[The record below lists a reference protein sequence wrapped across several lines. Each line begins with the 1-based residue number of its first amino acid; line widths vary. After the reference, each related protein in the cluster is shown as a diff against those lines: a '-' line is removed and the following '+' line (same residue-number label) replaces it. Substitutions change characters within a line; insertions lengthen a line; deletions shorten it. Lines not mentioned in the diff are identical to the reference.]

1 MSNSDRSSSHLAVH
15 PSMLVIAILQFLLLN
30 IVKVNGSP
38 FQDFPSS
45 QDESNNF
52 RPSIAVVIGV
62 LSIMFSL
69 TFLLLLYA
77 KFCRRSPPPLHNA
90 MQIHQNGLTT
100 LPIGRISSGI
110 DKTVIESLPFFR
122 FSLLK
127 GSKKGLECAVC
138 LSSFEDVE
146 VLRLL
151 PKCKHAFHINCIDQ
165 WLEKHSSC
173 PLCRHKI
180 SAEDNSLLTYSNS
193 FRFLR
198 NQSELREDSN
208 LELYVQRE
216 ENGCNR
222 SSRFSI
228 GSISF
233 KKSEKGVR
241 EDEILI
247 QENDVFDQPE
257 EQQNGILHKF
267 NHKIIVSDV
276 VLKHRWSNVSSS
288 DFMFLNSEMINDTTS
303 NRFSYLES
311 RTNLEST
318 SKVLRQNEKRTMSE
332 ILICPRFDDFNTRS
346 CNRESSCVVPNNVK
360 DEKRRN
366 LWLPIARRTV
376 QWFANREKRYAAQ
389 PEYTRQ
395 SFNV

>member
-1 MSNSDRSSSHLAVH
+1 
-15 PSMLVIAILQFLLLN
+15 MLVITIFQLLLLN
-30 IVKVNGSP
+30 IVKVYGSP
-38 FQDFPSS
+38 FQELPSS
-45 QDESNNF
+45 QDDESNNF
-52 RPSIAVVIGV
+52 KPSIAVVIGI

-77 KFCRRSPPPLHNA
+77 KFCRRSPPPVHNNA
-90 MQIHQNGLTT
+90 LQIHQDGLITT
-100 LPIGRISSGI
+100 LPMSRSSSGI

-127 GSKKGLECAVC
+127 GSRQGLECAVC
-138 LSSFEDVE
+138 LSRFEDVE

-173 PLCRHKI
+173 PLCRHKV
-180 SAEDNSLLTYSNS
+180 SADDHTLLTYSNS
-193 FRFLR
+193 FRFLM

-216 ENGCNR
+216 ENCQNDHNR

-233 KKSEKGVR
+233 KKSEKGSR
-241 EDEILI
+241 QLDEIPI
-247 QENDVFDQPE
+247 QENSFLDQTE
-257 EQQNGILHKF
+257 EQQQNRVDDLLMLHRF
-267 NHKIIVSDV
+267 NHRINVVSDV

-288 DFMFLNSEMINDTTS
+288 DFVFLNTEMIHDMTS
-303 NRFSYLES
+303 NRLFSSSES
-311 RTNLEST
+311 STT
-318 SKVLRQNEKRTMSE
+318 SKLLRQNEKRTMSE
-332 ILICPRFDDFNTRS
+332 ILICPRFDDDFSTRNS
-346 CNRESSCVVPNNVK
+346 CNRENSNTNNVE
-360 DEKRRN
+360 EKKRN

-376 QWFANREKRYAAQ
+376 QLFAAQ
-389 PEYTRQ
+389 PENTRQ

>member
-1 MSNSDRSSSHLAVH
+1 
-15 PSMLVIAILQFLLLN
+15 MLVVIAIFQLLVLLH
-30 IVKVNGSP
+30 IVKVHGSP
-38 FQDFPSS
+38 FQELPSS
-45 QDESNNF
+45 QDDESNNF
-52 RPSIAVVIGV
+52 KPSIAVVIGI

-77 KFCRRSPPPLHNA
+77 KFCRRSPPPVHNNALH
-90 MQIHQNGLTT
+90 IHQDGLMTT
-100 LPIGRISSGI
+100 LPMSRSSSGI

-127 GSKKGLECAVC
+127 GSRQGLECAVC
-138 LSSFEDVE
+138 LSIFEDVE

-173 PLCRHKI
+173 PLCRHKV
-180 SAEDNSLLTYSNS
+180 SADDHTLLTYSNS
-193 FRFLR
+193 FRFLM
-198 NQSELREDSN
+198 NQPELREDSN

-216 ENGCNR
+216 ENCQNDHNR

-233 KKSEKGVR
+233 KKSEKCVR
-241 EDEILI
+241 ESQDEIPI
-247 QENDVFDQPE
+247 QENRFFDQTE
-257 EQQNGILHKF
+257 EQQNRVDDDLLMLHRF
-267 NHKIIVSDV
+267 NHRILVSDV

-288 DFMFLNSEMINDTTS
+288 DFVFLNTEMIHDMTS
-303 NRFSYLES
+303 NRLFSPSES
-311 RTNLEST
+311 ST
-318 SKVLRQNEKRTMSE
+318 SKLLRQNEKRTMSE
-332 ILICPRFDDFNTRS
+332 ILICPRFDDYFSTRDCCNIRENSNT
-346 CNRESSCVVPNNVK
+346 NNVK
-360 DEKRRN
+360 EEKKRN

-376 QWFANREKRYAAQ
+376 QLFAAQ
-389 PEYTRQ
+389 PENTRQ